1 MTKLGPGGYT
11 RGWETV
17 GHYLAMLR
25 ASVRTHFFLS
35 VFLGLLAGSGWFY
48 WGQGEAVRGNLFQ
61 YMKAGI
67 LAGISGQR
75 PASFDLGEGPIE
87 LASGVVYQR
96 LREQVFGGRSC
107 GFLAR
112 QWAFRV
118 VSCLLFFGLLS
129 FLLVARFGRGMNK
142 DWFRR
147 GAVAVDVAREKK
159 RARVRRRVALMGLA
173 LVLGGAFFGF
183 LLEPRGK
190 TSFGDYFWSG
200 VYLSVPPAARL
211 ASPDERA
218 RMAWY
223 GSPEPGF
230 RDTEKLHEWL
240 RAEVFGGTS
249 VGGLAAEWLAWSAF
263 AWSLLVIWSW
273 WRLKRGKT
281 REAAGGVEVA
291 GVELRPGAECEH
303 FLFTGSP
310 GSGKSTA
317 IKEVLDQVRA
327 RGQRAIVFDPSGE
340 YIEPYYREGV
350 DVIMN
355 PLDARGAIWSL
366 WAEVREST
374 DYTMVAR
381 SLFPTGGRDPF
392 WNDAGAAL
400 FGAVTEKLGDGGEA
414 SNRRLHELLTAAS
427 IEELGKYLS
436 GTSAAKFLDPSA
448 GAMPSNLIA
457 TVTAKVGA
465 WRLLPDPRPGA
476 SAFSMRRFV
485 EDDGHDS
492 WMFLAM
498 RQDQEAA
505 LKPLVSLWCDL
516 ASTAI
521 LSLPPDRARRFWVV
535 LDEVATLQRLPALEP
550 LMAKGRK
557 HGGVVVLGLQSM
569 AQLRESYGRD
579 GAEALAAM
587 PQTWLT
593 LRTVEP
599 GTAKWLEQALGEAEV
614 DETRESV
621 SMGADSIRDGVSLA
635 ENFRRKPVA
644 MATELMTLPSLEGFL
659 KQSGSREI
667 LRVKLGVRDRPTLA
681 PIYLPRKRPGEAR

>member
-1 MTKLGPGGYT
+1 MKKLGPGGYT

-17 GHYLAMLR
+17 GHYLAMFR
-25 ASVRTHFFLS
+25 ASVRTHLFLS
-35 VFLGLLAGSGWFY
+35 LFLGLTVGSAWFY
-48 WGQGEAVRGNLFQ
+48 RSESPSSRGALFQ
-61 YMKAGI
+61 YLKAGA
-67 LAGISGQR
+67 LAGISAGR
-75 PASFDLGEGPIE
+75 PASFDLGDGPVS
-87 LASGVVYQR
+87 LASRVAY
-96 LREQVFGGRSC
+96 EHFKEEVFGGRSC

-112 QWAFRV
+112 QWAFCV
-118 VSCLLFFGLLS
+118 AAWLLLFGLLS
-129 FLLVARFGRGMNK
+129 FLLVSRFGRGMNK
-142 DWFRR
+142 DWVRR
-147 GAVAVDVAREKK
+147 GAVAVDVEREKK
-159 RARVRRRVALMGLA
+159 RARTRATVFRIGLA
-173 LVLGGAFFGF
+173 LVLGGALFGF
-183 LLEPRGK
+183 LLGPRGR
-190 TSFGDYFWSG
+190 SVFGDYYWSSL
-200 VYLSVPPAARL
+200 YLSFPPAARL
-211 ASPDERA
+211 ASPDDGA
-218 RMAWY
+218 RLAWY
-223 GSPEPGF
+223 TTPEPAF
-230 RDTEKLHEWL
+230 RDTEKVHAWI
-240 RAEVFGGTS
+240 RAEVYGGTS
-249 VGGLAAEWLAWSAF
+249 LLGLGFEWIAWSAF
-263 AWSLLVIWSW
+263 AWSVVSLWTRWRSRKQARKSQGICVLV
-273 WRLKRGKT
+273 
-281 REAAGGVEVA
+281 AA
-291 GVELRPGAECEH
+291 VELRPGAECEH

-340 YIEPYYREGV
+340 YIAPYYREGV

-355 PLDARGAIWSL
+355 PLDARGALWTL
-366 WAEVREST
+366 WAEVRAPT

-381 SLFPTGGRDPF
+381 SLFPSGGRDPF
-392 WNDAGAAL
+392 WSDAGAAL
-400 FGAVTEKLGDGGEA
+400 FGALAEKLGVQGEE

-427 IEELGKYLS
+427 IEELGRYLS

-465 WRLLPDPRPGA
+465 WRLLPDPGPRDAP
-476 SAFSMRRFV
+476 FSVRRFV
-485 EDDGHDS
+485 EDESHDS

-521 LSLPPDRARRFWVV
+521 LSLPPDRSRRFWVV

-557 HGGVVVLGLQSM
+557 HGAVVALGLQSM
-569 AQLRESYGRD
+569 AQLRDSYGRD

-587 PQTWLT
+587 PQTWLA

-635 ENFRRKPVA
+635 ENYRRKPVA
-644 MATELMTLPSLEGFL
+644 MATELMTLPTLEGFL

-667 LRVKLGVRDRPTLA
+667 YRVKLGVRDRPALA
-681 PIYLPRKRPGEAR
+681 PIFLPRTTLGAA